1 MTASGANAV
10 RVRDKYTSRACNEC
24 QRQPRGT
31 RHSRTSNLLAP
42 NVNPTDWV
50 NVDSRANPGPSH
62 STAVAR
68 DDAPEPVAVATQGPQ
83 PNGRTGLNEPERAS
97 TQPPSDQ
104 QFMGQILSPNEPMF
118 GDNQGQTPLSTIDAE
133 TSSPRES
140 VFERNTNFMTGTAF
154 FQQIDLLDRSVT
166 RAQGTDLIKVGGFLG
181 SSTFEPNTSVAD
193 IYRDIDQT
201 VDQARVEDPTKIHR
215 SLDMFFANVQ
225 PHYPCMNEGYLR
237 AQFSAFV
244 ANDSNSLTKNGSV
257 QLAALLQFIMAV
269 VSILCDSSTQGQYL
283 PGWKEF
289 CRGDK
294 LLSHATWLERA
305 NIVTIQTLLVK
316 TLYFMYAG
324 LLNSAYDTMGTAVRL
339 CFQLGLHNEPSWGED
354 CKFYDRTYRQRVFW
368 SVFCLNHNVAQTRGV
383 PELLRESD
391 INVGLPKCVDDRML
405 YPDCPSL
412 PEMPTTSPVPYLLET
427 IKLTRLSSEVWEAM
441 FGARAK
447 KPVSQDLLAAM
458 DNKVI
463 ELSREIP
470 SSLRWPQVAASQQMY
485 DGAPSFIQ
493 QQGFILHLR
502 ILYLRMLLRREEM
515 ISLTYGRKT
524 AQLCIDIATEVVAA
538 VETCYTTQRSKRCER
553 HAYLHHLTG
562 ALVPMICIIVKQNNS
577 EDLTRPA
584 INLLNKS
591 LKVMESFSQGSFLA
605 RRILQQLRRPIKVAR
620 DTIES
625 LWPQN
630 VRGAAASHPITT
642 AFGPAQNT
650 IWNGS
655 NVSSNNDWDLS
666 LPAIYQDPFQDPLQ
680 KTSDMP
686 FLWDDSS
693 VDLWNNFNWSG

>member
-1 MTASGANAV
+1 MQW
-10 RVRDKYTSRACNEC
+10 RKE
-24 QRQPRGT
+24 PRGT
-31 RHSRTSNLLAP
+31 RHSRAATLLAP
-42 NVNPTDWV
+42 NIASTDWV
-50 NVDSRANPGPSH
+50 NVDSRINPGPNL
-62 STAVAR
+62 STAALR
-68 DDAPEPVAVATQGPQ
+68 DDPPEAAAAATKGPQ
-83 PNGRTGLNEPERAS
+83 QNGRNGQRESERES
-97 TQPPSDQ
+97 TQPQGDQ
-104 QFMGQILSPNEPMF
+104 QLISQALSPNAPMF
-118 GDNQGQTPLSTIDAE
+118 RDNQGQTPQSTIDTE

-181 SSTFEPNTSVAD
+181 SSSFEPNTSVAD

-201 VDQARVEDPTKIHR
+201 VEQARVEDPTKVHR

-244 ANDSNSLTKNGSV
+244 ANDPNCLTKNGSV

-269 VSILCDSSTQGQYL
+269 VSILCDNSTQGQYL

-339 CFQLGLHNEPSWGED
+339 CFQLGLHNEPSWGEE

-447 KPVSQDLLAAM
+447 KPVSQDFIAAM
-458 DNKVI
+458 DNKII

-470 SSLRWPQVAASQQMY
+470 PSLSWPPAAGSQHMY

-515 ISLTYGRKT
+515 ISLAYGRKV
-524 AQLCIDIATEVVAA
+524 ARLCIDMATEVVAA
-538 VETCYTTQRSKRCER
+538 VDASYSSQRSKRCER

-591 LKVMESFSQGSFLA
+591 LKIMESFSQGSFLA

-620 DTIES
+620 DIIES
-625 LWPQN
+625 QWPQS
-630 VRGAAASHPITT
+630 VRAGTASNTIAT
-642 AFGPAQNT
+642 ALGPAPNST
-650 IWNGS
+650 WNSG
-655 NVSSNNDWDLS
+655 NVNANGDWDLS
-666 LPAIYQDPFQDPLQ
+666 LPTIYQEPFQDPLQ

>member
-1 MTASGANAV
+1 MMV
-10 RVRDKYTSRACNEC
+10 
-24 QRQPRGT
+24 Q
-31 RHSRTSNLLAP
+31 
-42 NVNPTDWV
+42 
-50 NVDSRANPGPSH
+50 
-62 STAVAR
+62 
-68 DDAPEPVAVATQGPQ
+68 
-83 PNGRTGLNEPERAS
+83 
-97 TQPPSDQ
+97 
-104 QFMGQILSPNEPMF
+104 MLSPNAPIF
-118 GDNQGQTPLSTIDAE
+118 GDNQGQTPLSTIDTE

-166 RAQGTDLIKVGGFLG
+166 RAQGTDMKVGGFLG
-181 SSTFEPNTSVAD
+181 SSTFEPNTWVAD

-201 VDQARVEDPTKIHR
+201 VEQARVADATKIHR

-269 VSILCDSSTQGQYL
+269 VSILCDGSTQGQYL

-391 INVGLPKCVDDRML
+391 LNVGLPKCVDDRML

-441 FGARAK
+441 FGVRAK
-447 KPVSQDLLAAM
+447 KPVSQDFIAAM
-458 DNKVI
+458 DNKII

-470 SSLRWPQVAASQQMY
+470 SSLRWPQTAGSQQIY

-515 ISLTYGRKT
+515 ISLAYGRKA
-524 AQLCIDIATEVVAA
+524 AQLCIDVATEVVAA
-538 VETCYTTQRSKRCER
+538 VEASYTSQRSKRCER

-577 EDLTRPA
+577 DDLTRPA
-584 INLLNKS
+584 ITLLNKS
-591 LKVMESFSQGSFLA
+591 LKIMESFSQGSFLA

-620 DTIES
+620 DIIES
-625 LWPQN
+625 QWPQN
-630 VRGAAASHPITT
+630 ARSGAAP
-642 AFGPAQNT
+642 NT
-650 IWNGS
+650 ITAPLGPIQNGRWNSG
-655 NVSSNNDWDLS
+655 NVNPYNDWDLS
-666 LPAIYQDPFQDPLQ
+666 LPHIYQEPFQDPMQ
-680 KTSDMP
+680 KSSEMP